1 MMGWGADPKITG
13 GGLLIGGL
21 VHPIYLSLVP
31 GRNRGVSTMM
41 GKTNDRAEAEDV
53 VSLTLKAKQG
63 YGLSTGT

>member
-1 MMGWGADPKITG
+1 
-13 GGLLIGGL
+13 
-21 VHPIYLSLVP
+21 
-31 GRNRGVSTMM
+31 MM